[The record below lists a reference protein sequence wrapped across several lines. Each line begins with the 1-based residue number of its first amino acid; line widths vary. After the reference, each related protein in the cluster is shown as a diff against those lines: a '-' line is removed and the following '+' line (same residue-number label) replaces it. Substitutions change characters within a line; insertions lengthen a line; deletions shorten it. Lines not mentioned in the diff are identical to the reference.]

1 MSAEEAPVSVRVLV
15 ARFGLAA
22 AVVMAG
28 PAMAL
33 GQPADQTSSI
43 TSIVPQTAPAGKLAT
58 RTEIIADRG
67 EAAMI
72 SLGSLTAM
80 GNAIDMYRQIAID
93 GGWPTLKSASL
104 KKGARGAA
112 VAALRERL
120 AIEGYLPPDAM
131 AVKSPDRFDT
141 TLEKALKAFQANHG
155 LAPTGKMDPRT
166 LAELNVPADLRLQ
179 TLEINAPRIEAY
191 LKKLGARYILVN
203 IPSAQLEA
211 VNFGTVYSRHNV
223 VVGKRGRPSPA
234 VASRITE
241 INFNPYWNVPVSI
254 VERDLIPK
262 LLKNPNAMA
271 DMRIRVFDKH
281 GGPEVDPK
289 KIDWLTTRAD
299 RYFFRQDPGEDNAMA
314 TVKINFSNPYA
325 VYLHDSP
332 AKQLFGT
339 NARYESSGCVRVDR
353 VHELVNWILNGQNGF
368 TPKKISEIAASSQ
381 RVDVSVANAPDLR
394 IMYLTA
400 WATEDGRIQFRPDIY
415 GLDATGFILGQ
426 PQPQGG
432 T

>member
-1 MSAEEAPVSVRVLV
+1 MSVRVLV

-22 AVVMAG
+22 AVILAG
-28 PAMAL
+28 GTTAF
-33 GQPADQTSSI
+33 GQSTDQTSSI
-43 TSIVPQTAPAGKLAT
+43 TAIVPQTAPAGKLAT

-72 SLGSLTAM
+72 SLGSLSAM
-80 GNAIDMYRQIAID
+80 GNAIGMYRQIAID
-93 GGWPTLKSASL
+93 GGWPTLSAAKL
-104 KKGARGAA
+104 KKGSKGAD

-131 AVKSPDRFDT
+131 EAKHLDRFDQ
-141 TLEKALKAFQANHG
+141 TLEKAVKAFQANHG

-191 LKKLGARYILVN
+191 LKKLGARYVLVN

-211 VNFGTVYSRHNV
+211 VSFGTVYSRHNV
-223 VVGKRGRPSPA
+223 VVGKRGRPSPT

-241 INFNPYWNVPVSI
+241 INFNPFWNAPVSI

-262 LLKNPNAMA
+262 LLKNPNAMTE
-271 DMRIRVFDKH
+271 MHIRVFDKH

-289 KIDWLTTRAD
+289 KIDWMTARAD
-299 RYFFRQDPGEDNAMA
+299 RYAFRQDPGENNAMA

-353 VHELVNWILNGQNGF
+353 VQELVDWILSGQNGF
-368 TPKKISEIAASSQ
+368 TPQKITDLAASKE
-381 RVDVSVANAPDLR
+381 RVDVKVANAPDLR

-415 GLDATGFILGQ
+415 ALDATGFILGQ
-426 PQPQGG
+426 PHPQDG

>member
-1 MSAEEAPVSVRVLV
+1 MA
-15 ARFGLAA
+15 FG
-22 AVVMAG
+22 
-28 PAMAL
+28 
-33 GQPADQTSSI
+33 QSADQTNSI
-43 TSIVPQTAPAGKLAT
+43 TAIVPQTAPAGKLAT
-58 RTEIIADRG
+58 RTEIIAERG

-72 SLGSLTAM
+72 SLGSRK
-80 GNAIDMYRQIAID
+80 AISHAIGMYRQIAID
-93 GGWPTLKSASL
+93 GGWPTIKSTKL
-104 KKGARGAA
+104 RKGAYGPA
-112 VAALRERL
+112 VVSLRERL
-120 AIEGYLPPDAM
+120 AIEGYLPPEAM
-131 AVKSPDRFDT
+131 AVKNRDKFDA
-141 TLEKALKAFQANHG
+141 TLEKAVKAFQANHG
-155 LAPTGKMDPRT
+155 LAPSGKVDTRT
-166 LAELNVPADLRLQ
+166 LAELNVPVELRLQ
-179 TLEINAPRIEAY
+179 TLEINAPRIDAY

-271 DMRIRVFDKH
+271 QMRIRVFDKH

-353 VHELVNWILNGQNGF
+353 VHELVNWILDKQDGF
-368 TPKKISEIAASSQ
+368 TPNKIRDLAVSKE
-381 RVDVSVANAPDLR
+381 RVDVRVANAPDLR

>member
-1 MSAEEAPVSVRVLV
+1 LAGGAT
-15 ARFGLAA
+15 AFG
-22 AVVMAG
+22 
-28 PAMAL
+28 
-33 GQPADQTSSI
+33 QSADQTNSI
-43 TSIVPQTAPAGKLAT
+43 TAVLPQTAPAGKLAT
-58 RTEIIADRG
+58 RTEIIAERG

-72 SLGSLTAM
+72 SLGSLSAM
-80 GNAIDMYRQIAID
+80 GSAIGMYRQIAID
-93 GGWPTLKSASL
+93 GGWPTLKTAKI
-104 KKGARGAA
+104 KKGSKGAA

-131 AVKSPDRFDT
+131 AMKSPDKFDS
-141 TLEKALKAFQANHG
+141 TLEKAVKAFQANHG
-155 LAPTGKMDPRT
+155 LAPTGKIDART
-166 LAELNVPADLRLQ
+166 LTELNVPVELRLQ

-191 LKKLGARYILVN
+191 LKKVGARYILVN

-211 VNFGTVYSRHNV
+211 VTLGTVYSRHNV
-223 VVGKRGRPSPA
+223 VVGKRGRPSPT

-241 INFNPYWNVPVSI
+241 INFNPFWNVPVSI

-262 LLKNPNAMA
+262 LLKNPNAMTE
-271 DMRIRVFDKH
+271 MRIRVFDKH

-289 KIDWLTTRAD
+289 KIDWMTTRAD

-314 TVKINFSNPYA
+314 TVKINFSNPYS

-353 VHELVNWILNGQNGF
+353 VQELVNWILDGQDGF
-368 TPKKISEIAASSQ
+368 TSAKITGIAKSNE
-381 RVDVSVANAPDLR
+381 RVDVRVANAPDLR

-415 GLDATGFILGQ
+415 DLDATGFILGQ
-426 PQPQGG
+426 PLPQGG

>member
-1 MSAEEAPVSVRVLV
+1 
-15 ARFGLAA
+15 
-22 AVVMAG
+22 
-28 PAMAL
+28 
-33 GQPADQTSSI
+33 
-43 TSIVPQTAPAGKLAT
+43 VPQTAPAGKLAT
-58 RTEIIADRG
+58 RTEIIAERG

-72 SLGSLTAM
+72 SLGSLKAM
-80 GNAIDMYRQIAID
+80 DGAIGMYRQIAID
-93 GGWPTLKSASL
+93 GGWPALKSTKL
-104 KKGARGAA
+104 KKGASGPA
-112 VAALRERL
+112 VVSLRERL

-131 AVKSPDRFDT
+131 AVKKRDRFDT
-141 TLEKALKAFQANHG
+141 TLEKAVKAFQANHG
-155 LAPTGKMDPRT
+155 LAPTGKVDPRT
-166 LAELNVPADLRLQ
+166 LAELNVPVELRLQ

-241 INFNPYWNVPVSI
+241 INFNTYWNAPVSI

-271 DMRIRVFDKH
+271 EMHIRVFDKH
-281 GGPEVDPK
+281 GGPEIDPK
-289 KIDWLTTRAD
+289 KVDWMTTRAD
-299 RYFFRQDPGEDNAMA
+299 RYAFRQDPGENNAMA

-353 VHELVNWILNGQNGF
+353 VDELVNWILNSQDGF
-368 TPKKISEIAASSQ
+368 TPQKISDLAKSRE

>member
-1 MSAEEAPVSVRVLV
+1 MSVRVLV

-22 AVVMAG
+22 VVALAG
-28 PAMAL
+28 GATAF
-33 GQPADQTSSI
+33 GQSADQTNSI
-43 TSIVPQTAPAGKLAT
+43 TAVLPQTAPAGKLAT
-58 RTEIIADRG
+58 RTEIIAERG

-72 SLGSLTAM
+72 SLGSLSAM
-80 GNAIDMYRQIAID
+80 GSAIGMYRQIAID
-93 GGWPTLKSASL
+93 GGWPTLKTAKI
-104 KKGARGAA
+104 KKGSKGAA

-131 AVKSPDRFDT
+131 AMKSPDKFDS
-141 TLEKALKAFQANHG
+141 TLEKAVKAFQANHG
-155 LAPTGKMDPRT
+155 LAPTGKIDART
-166 LAELNVPADLRLQ
+166 LTELNVPVELRLQ

-191 LKKLGARYILVN
+191 LKKVGARYILVN

-211 VNFGTVYSRHNV
+211 VTLGTVYSRHNV
-223 VVGKRGRPSPA
+223 VVGKRGRPSPT

-241 INFNPYWNVPVSI
+241 INFNPFWNVPVSI

-262 LLKNPNAMA
+262 LLKNPNAMTE
-271 DMRIRVFDKH
+271 MRIRVFDKH

-289 KIDWLTTRAD
+289 KIDWMTTRAD

-314 TVKINFSNPYA
+314 TVKINFSNPYS

-353 VHELVNWILNGQNGF
+353 VQELVNWILDGQDGF
-368 TPKKISEIAASSQ
+368 TSAKITGIAKSNE
-381 RVDVSVANAPDLR
+381 RVDVRVANAPDLR

-415 GLDATGFILGQ
+415 DLDATGFILGQ
-426 PQPQGG
+426 PLPQGG

>member
-1 MSAEEAPVSVRVLV
+1 VSARVSV
-15 ARFGLAA
+15 ARFALAA
-22 AVVMAG
+22 AIALAGGSMAF
-28 PAMAL
+28 
-33 GQPADQTSSI
+33 GQSSDQTNSI
-43 TSIVPQTAPAGKLAT
+43 TAVLPQTAPTGKLAT
-58 RTEIIADRG
+58 RTEIIAERG
-67 EAAMI
+67 EPAMVT
-72 SLGSLTAM
+72 LGSLQAID
-80 GNAIDMYRQIAID
+80 NAIAMYRQIAID
-93 GGWPTLKSASL
+93 GGWPTLKSAKL
-104 KKGARGAA
+104 KRGSRGQA
-112 VAALRERL
+112 VYHLRERL
-120 AIEGYLPPDAM
+120 AIEGYLPPEALS
-131 AVKSPDRFDT
+131 VKTPDRYDST
-141 TLEKALKAFQANHG
+141 VERAVKAFQENHG
-155 LAPTGKMDPRT
+155 LAPTGKIDPRT
-166 LAELNVPADLRLQ
+166 LAELNVPVELRLQ
-179 TLEINAPRIEAY
+179 TLELNAPRIQAY
-191 LKKLGARYILVN
+191 LKKLTARYILVN

-223 VVGKRGRPSPA
+223 VVGKPGRPSPA
-234 VASRITE
+234 VASRISQ

-271 DMRIRVFDKH
+271 EMRIRVFDRH

-289 KIDWLTTRAD
+289 RIDWLTTRAD

-314 TVKINFSNPYA
+314 TVKINFGNPYA

-353 VHELVNWILNGQNGF
+353 VHELVNWILNGQDGF
-368 TPKKISEIAASSQ
+368 DTRRIGDIAKSSQ
-381 RVDVSVANAPDLR
+381 RVDVSVANGPDLR

>member
-1 MSAEEAPVSVRVLV
+1 VSVRVLA

-22 AVVMAG
+22 AVVLAG
-28 PAMAL
+28 STAVF
-33 GQPADQTSSI
+33 GQSADQTNSI
-43 TSIVPQTAPAGKLAT
+43 TAIVPQTAPAGKLAT

-67 EAAMI
+67 EAAML
-72 SLGSLTAM
+72 SLGSLSAM
-80 GNAIDMYRQIAID
+80 GNAIGMYRQIAID
-93 GGWPTLKSASL
+93 GGWPMLKSAKL
-104 KKGARGAA
+104 KKGAKGAA

-131 AVKSPDRFDT
+131 AVKNPDRFDA
-141 TLEKALKAFQANHG
+141 TLDKAVKAFQVNHG
-155 LAPTGKMDPRT
+155 LAPTGKIDTRT

-191 LKKLGARYILVN
+191 LQKLGARYILVN

-223 VVGKRGRPSPA
+223 VVGKRGRPSPT
-234 VASRITE
+234 VASTITE

-271 DMRIRVFDKH
+271 EMRIRVFDKH

-289 KIDWLTTRAD
+289 QIDWMTTRAD

-314 TVKINFSNPYA
+314 TVKINFANPYA

-353 VHELVNWILNGQNGF
+353 VQELVNWILDGQDGF
-368 TPKKISEIAASSQ
+368 NQQRISDIAKSTE
-381 RVDVSVANAPDLR
+381 RLNVRVANAPDLR

-415 GLDATGFILGQ
+415 DLDATGFILGQ
-426 PQPQGG
+426 PSPQGG